1 MSNEPIDPNAIP
13 QFTGDLEQLERDVS
27 DLRSEA
33 SRFRDA
39 GGDVHSD
46 FQGLSA
52 FYEAPEDE
60 QLFATTKPVQ
70 TKTDAFADDLEK
82 VAQALSEY
90 ATDVRPLA
98 KKLKQLRTEA
108 GAFYIDEVST
118 DDDWRKDD
126 DKRDH
131 NNRLV
136 QEVAAVTQAFRAAE
150 IDCHNKITKL
160 VGGVQLRPSSDGTS
174 SCDTYGYTDEVL
186 EQAEEF
192 PWGSTVEKDRDG
204 VDWLLHKAKD
214 VGKGFFIDGVG
225 GAAGA
230 LATLVGQGEGGWGA
244 AGEAWTNLG
253 KLATGLTLS
262 IGPAAGVFWLAKDD
276 QLPGFLRDS
285 RRAVV
290 DTGKGLI
297 AYDEWSKNP
306 ARAAGLVGFNA
317 LTILATRGAG
327 AAAKGGA
334 AAKTISAV
342 SKVGRAVDPFTYAA
356 KGVTFTVSKI
366 GDLLAP
372 LRNARSVPRLDSPT
386 GSYHLVDDGATPPPR
401 PASVPDNARAYADS
415 EGHTLYMT
423 RDGVIVDDQG
433 RVVSDLKKQGQGEA
447 GKSAGRQAE
456 VRGGET
462 PSTLRPPERQP
473 VLVGART
480 GDEVTGAHRGADDG
494 LAPGG
499 ARDAS
504 GDDGY
509 RTPGGGRD
517 LQRGPSA
524 SHDLPGSRSGSGPT
538 HHGNGAAHDGASHA
552 DRGGSTGGH
561 ADGGPEASTGAL
573 HGDGLGTGGRSGVG
587 EQGPGP
593 VSRPSAGVPL
603 EPQPDWHGMSADV
616 MRHHRR
622 PATDV
627 SRMTPE
633 ERLMALEEEAM
644 ALADDARMPAAG
656 DAPGQHHLA
665 SGCAGSFLHDQV
677 ITVHSSTTKMHGQKL
692 PHTHQVLQDILKQI
706 SDDVSAGLIPKKGI
720 GHGKCAEISLISDR
734 LRKLDP
740 TGSTIRTVAD
750 ARRALE
756 GSTMH
761 TRRIGDVIDRKTGEL
776 VSRHG
781 DYMRPCDTC
790 KHVLPQLGI
799 RAHE

>member
-13 QFTGDLEQLERDVS
+13 QFTGDLEQLELDVA
-27 DLRSEA
+27 DLRGEA

-52 FYEAPEDE
+52 FYEAPEAE

-82 VAQALSEY
+82 VAQALSTY
-90 ATDVRPLA
+90 ATAVRPIA
-98 KKLKQLRTEA
+98 KKLKQLQAEA
-108 GAFYIDEVST
+108 SAFYIDEVST

-136 QEVAAVTQAFRAAE
+136 EGVKAATQAFRAAE
-150 IDCHNKITKL
+150 IDCHNKITGL
-160 VGGVQLRPSSDGTS
+160 VGGVRLRPSSDGTS

-186 EQAEEF
+186 DQAEEF
-192 PWGSTVEKDRDG
+192 PWGGTVEKDRDG

-214 VGKGFFIDGVG
+214 VGKGFFVDGLG

-230 LATLVGQGEGGWGA
+230 LLTLVGQGEGGWGA

-262 IGPAAGVFWLAKDD
+262 MGPAAGVFWLAKDD
-276 QLPGFLRDS
+276 QLPSWLRDS

-334 AAKTISAV
+334 AAKTLSAV

-356 KGVTFTVSKI
+356 KGVTFTVSKV

-372 LRNARSVPRLDSPT
+372 LRAPRAVTRLDVPA
-386 GSYHLVDDGATPPPR
+386 GSYHLVDDAAPMPPR
-401 PASVPDNARAYADS
+401 PAAVPDNARLYADS
-415 EGHTLYMT
+415 EGNTLYMT
-423 RDGVIVDDQG
+423 RDGAIVDDQG
-433 RVVSDLKKQGQGEA
+433 RVLSDLKRQGQGEGGLAAAERA
-447 GKSAGRQAE
+447 GASK
-456 VRGGET
+456 GGTE
-462 PSTLRPPERQP
+462 PALRAHERQP
-473 VLVGART
+473 VLVGARS
-480 GDEVTGAHRGADDG
+480 GDG
-494 LAPGG
+494 APG
-499 ARDAS
+499 S
-504 GDDGY
+504 VSSMGDDLAGGTRSTAPEAGH
-509 RTPGGGRD
+509 RTPGGAAPDPHPGPAASHEPRG
-517 LQRGPSA
+517 GPSDHPSA
-524 SHDLPGSRSGSGPT
+524 HHD
-538 HHGNGAAHDGASHA
+538 NGATHTG
-552 DRGGSTGGH
+552 RGGSGGGH
-561 ADGGPEASTGAL
+561 AGDGPRAGAAP
-573 HGDGLGTGGRSGVG
+573 HGDELGTGGRSGPEAQEPGAVG
-587 EQGPGP
+587 
-593 VSRPSAGVPL
+593 RPSAGVPL
-603 EPQPDWHGMSADV
+603 EPQPDWHGMSADA

-633 ERLMALEEEAM
+633 ERLAALEEEAL
-644 ALADDARMPAAG
+644 ALADDARNSAAG
-656 DAPGQHHLA
+656 NTPGQHQLA

-692 PHTHQVLQDILKQI
+692 PHTHRVLQDILKRI
-706 SDDVSAGLIPKKGI
+706 SDDVSAGIIPRKGI

-734 LRKLDP
+734 LHQLDP

-750 ARRALE
+750 ARRVLE
-756 GSTMH
+756 GGEMH
-761 TRRIGDVIDRKTGEL
+761 TRRIGDVVDRKTGEV

-781 DYMRPCDTC
+781 EYMRPCDTC

>member
-1 MSNEPIDPNAIP
+1 MSDEPIDPNGIP

-27 DLRSEA
+27 DLRGEA

-52 FYEAPEDE
+52 FYEAPEAE
-60 QLFATTKPVQ
+60 QLFATTRPVR

-98 KKLKQLRTEA
+98 KKLKQLQTEA
-108 GAFYIDEVST
+108 SAFYIDEVST

-136 QEVAAVTQAFRAAE
+136 EEVKAATQAFRAAE
-150 IDCHNKITKL
+150 IDCHNKITGL
-160 VGGVQLRPSSDGTS
+160 VGGVRLRPSSDGTS
-174 SCDTYGYTDEVL
+174 SCDTYGYTDDVL
-186 EQAEEF
+186 DQAGEF

-214 VGKGFFIDGVG
+214 VGKGFFIDGLG

-230 LATLVGQGEGGWGA
+230 LVTLVGQGEGGWGA

-276 QLPGFLRDS
+276 QLPSWLRDS
-285 RRAVV
+285 RRTVV

-342 SKVGRAVDPFTYAA
+342 SKFGRAVDPFTYVA
-356 KGVTFTVSKI
+356 KGVQFGVTKV
-366 GDLLAP
+366 GDLLTP
-372 LRNARSVPRLDSPT
+372 LRNARTVTGLDAPA
-386 GSYHLVDDGATPPPR
+386 GSYHLVDEGATPQPR
-401 PASVPDNARAYADS
+401 PASVPDNARVYADS

-447 GKSAGRQAE
+447 GRSAGHHGE
-456 VRGGET
+456 VRAGET

-480 GDEVTGAHRGADDG
+480 GDEVRGAHRGADDG

-504 GDDGY
+504 TDDGY
-509 RTPGGGRD
+509 RTPGGGGHD

-524 SHDLPGSRSGSGPT
+524 SHDLPGGRSGSGPA
-538 HHGNGAAHDGASHA
+538 HHDHGTPHA

-561 ADGGPEASTGAL
+561 ADGGPEAGTAAP
-573 HGDGLGTGGRSGVG
+573 HGHELGTGGRSGPGVQ
-587 EQGPGP
+587 EPGP
-593 VSRPSAGVPL
+593 VGRPSAGVPL
-603 EPQPDWHGMSADV
+603 EPQPDWHGMSADT

-644 ALADDARMPAAG
+644 ALADEARMPAVG
-656 DAPGQHHLA
+656 DGPGQHQLA

-706 SDDVSAGLIPKKGI
+706 SDDVSAGLIPNKGI

-756 GSTMH
+756 GSVMH
-761 TRRIGDVIDRKTGEL
+761 TRRIGDFIDRRTGEI
-776 VSRHG
+776 VNRHG
-781 DYMRPCDTC
+781 EYMRPCDTC